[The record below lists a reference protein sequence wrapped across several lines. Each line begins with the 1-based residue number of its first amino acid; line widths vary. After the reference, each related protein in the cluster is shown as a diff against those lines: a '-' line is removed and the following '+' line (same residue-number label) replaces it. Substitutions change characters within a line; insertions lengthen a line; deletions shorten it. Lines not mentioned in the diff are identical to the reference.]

1 MKEEKVSAVYICD
14 KVLESRLYVKNS
26 PDKTTQFFNDHDE
39 YEQVVLQK
47 GPVWVT
53 NQPLG
58 YVKMHQLS
66 QKCKLRN
73 H

>member
-1 MKEEKVSAVYICD
+1 MKEEKVSAVCVCD
-14 KVLESRLYVKNS
+14 KILESRLYVKNS
-26 PDKTTQFFNDHDE
+26 PYKTTQFFNGHDE

-53 NQPLG
+53 NQRLE
-58 YVKMHQLS
+58 YVEMHQLP

>member
-1 MKEEKVSAVYICD
+1 MKEKEVSAVYVCD

-26 PDKTTQFFNDHDE
+26 PNKTTQFFNDHD
-39 YEQVVLQK
+39 EQVVLQK

-53 NQPLG
+53 NQHLE